1 MNDNK
6 RRSDYQVD
14 NKNGNLYK
22 KTRLVSMGTFIIK
35 NKEDMFMEKERN
47 KTDFDDIKGNYDE
60 KRNITEKEWILL
72 EKYRNLCEENKL
84 TIDILIQR
92 LLTHQK
98 GRE

>member
-1 MNDNK
+1 
-6 RRSDYQVD
+6 
-14 NKNGNLYK
+14 
-22 KTRLVSMGTFIIK
+22 MG
-35 NKEDMFMEKERN
+35 MEQN
-47 KTDFDDIKGNYDE
+47 KTCFDGINRNHDE
-60 KRNITEKEWILL
+60 KQNITEKEWILL

>member
-1 MNDNK
+1 MGRDQNK
-6 RRSDYQVD
+6 KGLDEIS
-14 NKNGNLYK
+14 
-22 KTRLVSMGTFIIK
+22 
-35 NKEDMFMEKERN
+35 RN
-47 KTDFDDIKGNYDE
+47 HDE
-60 KRNITEKEWILL
+60 KQNITEKEWALL

>member
-1 MNDNK
+1 MGRDQNK
-6 RRSDYQVD
+6 KGLDEI
-14 NKNGNLYK
+14 N
-22 KTRLVSMGTFIIK
+22 
-35 NKEDMFMEKERN
+35 RN
-47 KTDFDDIKGNYDE
+47 HDE
-60 KRNITEKEWILL
+60 KQNITEKEWALL

>member
-1 MNDNK
+1 MGREQNK
-6 RRSDYQVD
+6 
-14 NKNGNLYK
+14 
-22 KTRLVSMGTFIIK
+22 
-35 NKEDMFMEKERN
+35 
-47 KTDFDDIKGNYDE
+47 KGLDEINRIHDE
-60 KRNITEKEWILL
+60 KQNITEKEWALL

>member
-1 MNDNK
+1 MGREQNK
-6 RRSDYQVD
+6 KGLDKI
-14 NKNGNLYK
+14 N
-22 KTRLVSMGTFIIK
+22 
-35 NKEDMFMEKERN
+35 RN
-47 KTDFDDIKGNYDE
+47 HDE
-60 KRNITEKEWILL
+60 KQNITEKKWALL

>member
-1 MNDNK
+1 MGREQNK
-6 RRSDYQVD
+6 KVLDEI
-14 NKNGNLYK
+14 N
-22 KTRLVSMGTFIIK
+22 
-35 NKEDMFMEKERN
+35 RN
-47 KTDFDDIKGNYDE
+47 HDE
-60 KRNITEKEWILL
+60 KQNITEKEWALL

>member
-1 MNDNK
+1 MGREQNK
-6 RRSDYQVD
+6 
-14 NKNGNLYK
+14 
-22 KTRLVSMGTFIIK
+22 
-35 NKEDMFMEKERN
+35 
-47 KTDFDDIKGNYDE
+47 KGLDE
-60 KRNITEKEWILL
+60 KNRNHDEKQNITEKEWALL

>member
-1 MNDNK
+1 MGREQNK
-6 RRSDYQVD
+6 KGLDEI
-14 NKNGNLYK
+14 N
-22 KTRLVSMGTFIIK
+22 
-35 NKEDMFMEKERN
+35 RN
-47 KTDFDDIKGNYDE
+47 HDE
-60 KRNITEKEWILL
+60 KQNIPEKEWALL

>member
-1 MNDNK
+1 MGREQD
-6 RRSDYQVD
+6 
-14 NKNGNLYK
+14 K
-22 KTRLVSMGTFIIK
+22 KGLDEI
-35 NKEDMFMEKERN
+35 NRN
-47 KTDFDDIKGNYDE
+47 HDE
-60 KRNITEKEWILL
+60 KQNITEKEWALL

>member
-1 MNDNK
+1 MGREQNK
-6 RRSDYQVD
+6 KGLDKI
-14 NKNGNLYK
+14 N
-22 KTRLVSMGTFIIK
+22 
-35 NKEDMFMEKERN
+35 RN
-47 KTDFDDIKGNYDE
+47 HDE
-60 KRNITEKEWILL
+60 KQNITEKEWELL

>member
-1 MNDNK
+1 MGREQNK
-6 RRSDYQVD
+6 KGLDKINRNHD
-14 NKNGNLYK
+14 K
-22 KTRLVSMGTFIIK
+22 KQ
-35 NKEDMFMEKERN
+35 
-47 KTDFDDIKGNYDE
+47 
-60 KRNITEKEWILL
+60 NITEKEWALL

>member
-1 MNDNK
+1 MGREQNK
-6 RRSDYQVD
+6 KGLDEI
-14 NKNGNLYK
+14 N
-22 KTRLVSMGTFIIK
+22 
-35 NKEDMFMEKERN
+35 RN
-47 KTDFDDIKGNYDE
+47 HDE
-60 KRNITEKEWILL
+60 KQNITEKEWALL

>member
-1 MNDNK
+1 MGRKQNK
-6 RRSDYQVD
+6 KGLDEI
-14 NKNGNLYK
+14 N
-22 KTRLVSMGTFIIK
+22 
-35 NKEDMFMEKERN
+35 RN
-47 KTDFDDIKGNYDE
+47 HDE
-60 KRNITEKEWILL
+60 KQNITEKEWALL

>member
-1 MNDNK
+1 
-6 RRSDYQVD
+6 
-14 NKNGNLYK
+14 
-22 KTRLVSMGTFIIK
+22 MGR
-35 NKEDMFMEKERN
+35 EQN
-47 KTDFDDIKGNYDE
+47 KTGLEEINRNHDE
-60 KRNITEKEWILL
+60 KQNITEKEWALL

>member
-1 MNDNK
+1 MG
-6 RRSDYQVD
+6 REQ
-14 NKNGNLYK
+14 K
-22 KTRLVSMGTFIIK
+22 KKGLDEI
-35 NKEDMFMEKERN
+35 NRN
-47 KTDFDDIKGNYDE
+47 HDE
-60 KRNITEKEWILL
+60 KQNITEKEWVLL

>member
-1 MNDNK
+1 MLFLLLIT
-6 RRSDYQVD
+6 S
-14 NKNGNLYK
+14 YK
-22 KTRLVSMGTFIIK
+22 K
-35 NKEDMFMEKERN
+35 
-47 KTDFDDIKGNYDE
+47 
-60 KRNITEKEWILL
+60 EWALL

>member
-1 MNDNK
+1 MG
-6 RRSDYQVD
+6 REQ
-14 NKNGNLYK
+14 YK
-22 KTRLVSMGTFIIK
+22 TGLDET
-35 NKEDMFMEKERN
+35 NRN
-47 KTDFDDIKGNYDE
+47 HDE
-60 KRNITEKEWILL
+60 KQNITEKEWALL

>member
-1 MNDNK
+1 MGREQNK
-6 RRSDYQVD
+6 KGLDEI
-14 NKNGNLYK
+14 N
-22 KTRLVSMGTFIIK
+22 
-35 NKEDMFMEKERN
+35 RN
-47 KTDFDDIKGNYDE
+47 HDE
-60 KRNITEKEWILL
+60 KQNITEKGWALL

>member
-1 MNDNK
+1 MGREQNK
-6 RRSDYQVD
+6 KGLDEI
-14 NKNGNLYK
+14 N
-22 KTRLVSMGTFIIK
+22 
-35 NKEDMFMEKERN
+35 RN
-47 KTDFDDIKGNYDE
+47 HDE
-60 KRNITEKEWILL
+60 KQNITEKELALL